1 MKIAVIGGGAAG
13 VMTAHLLDEAH
24 DVSLFEKQAL
34 LGGNI
39 RTLGK
44 NLPFPTQRE
53 KESSIFLDSGV
64 IEFESQPGRT
74 IFRVLLPKEPD
85 EGKLKSCL

>member
-44 NLPFPTQRE
+44 NLPFATTRE

-64 IEFESQPGRT
+64 IEFEKNHNPVFDQ
-74 IFRVLLPKEPD
+74 L
-85 EGKLKSCL
+85 LKSLNVKTH

>member
-1 MKIAVIGGGAAG
+1 MIAVQDNGTGIPEDLQNQLFETFVTSKPKCSGLGLAL
-13 VMTAHLLDEAH
+13 TAKMVEAH
-24 DVSLFEKQAL
+24 
-34 LGGNI
+34 G
-39 RTLGK
+39 
-44 NLPFPTQRE
+44 
-53 KESSIFLDSGV
+53 GV